1 MLGENICR
9 KFGMVALGTEDSVLL
24 LGMKD
29 PKNIF
34 AIDSAQLL
42 TSMMVKPVLVDETLL
57 EEKLDLIFPPK
68 PEVIEPEP
76 VQEVQPEQ
84 YNLNQYSPKHYS
96 LKN

>member
-1 MLGENICR
+1 
-9 KFGMVALGTEDSVLL
+9 
-24 LGMKD
+24 
-29 PKNIF
+29 
-34 AIDSAQLL
+34 
-42 TSMMVKPVLVDETLL
+42 LVDETLL

-84 YNLNQYSPKHYS
+84 YNLNQYSPKHYN